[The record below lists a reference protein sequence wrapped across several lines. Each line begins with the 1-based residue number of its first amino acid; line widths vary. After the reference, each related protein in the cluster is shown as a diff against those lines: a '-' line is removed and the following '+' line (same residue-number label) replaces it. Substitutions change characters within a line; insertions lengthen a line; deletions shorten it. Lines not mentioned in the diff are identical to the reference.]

1 MSQVDSLLPDSLAE
15 GAPLLSTGGLG
26 ERRTR
31 AYVADSAR
39 FYVVC
44 ERLEP
49 GGPMK
54 CRGYTFPDS
63 AECGVR
69 SAESVR
75 RAKSEVRSAK
85 SEVRDRD

>member
-1 MSQVDSLLPDSLAE
+1 MSQVDSLLPESLAE
-15 GAPLLSTGGLG
+15 GAPLLSTGELG

-31 AYVADSAR
+31 GYVADNAR

-54 CRGYTFPDS
+54 VSGIYVP
-63 AECGVR
+63 
-69 SAESVR
+69 
-75 RAKSEVRSAK
+75 
-85 SEVRDRD
+85 